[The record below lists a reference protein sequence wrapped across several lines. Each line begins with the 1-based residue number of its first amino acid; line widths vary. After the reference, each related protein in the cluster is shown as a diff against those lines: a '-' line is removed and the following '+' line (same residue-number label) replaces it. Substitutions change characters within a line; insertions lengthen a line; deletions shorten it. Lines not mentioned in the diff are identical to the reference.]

1 MLSPRISKQ
10 TIKIDWRFVTDEF
23 FNDASDERLE
33 TFLQGTKKLYI
44 DGKFVPSASGATFDT
59 PNPATGETLMTLY
72 EAQVADVDKAV
83 KAPGKPL
90 TKANGEQCLQLR
102 EAD

>member
-1 MLSPRISKQ
+1 MSSLTMQ
-10 TIKIDWRFVTDEF
+10 VTK
-23 FNDASDERLE
+23 RLE

-72 EAQVADVDKAV
+72 EARLRMWTKRL
-83 KAPGKPL
+83 KLPGKPL
-90 TKANGEQCLQLR
+90 TR
-102 EAD
+102 